1 MKLARTASPR
11 AIQRLIELAELDR
24 VDERGHLA
32 PLSDKA
38 DPRIVTVA
46 ANALIE
52 RAWGKPKEYDPA
64 EDKKKEKPA
73 FNPADFSHEE
83 LFQIEAALRLMVT
96 RREEKARALAD
107 T

>member
-1 MKLARTASPR
+1 M
-11 AIQRLIELAELDR
+11 AELDR
-24 VDERGHLA
+24 LDARGHLA

-38 DPRIVTVA
+38 DPRIVAVA
-46 ANALIE
+46 ANALTE

-64 EDKKKEKPA
+64 EDKKNEKPA
-73 FNPADFSHEE
+73 FNPADFSMDE
-83 LFQIEAALRLMVT
+83 LAQIEAALRLMVA